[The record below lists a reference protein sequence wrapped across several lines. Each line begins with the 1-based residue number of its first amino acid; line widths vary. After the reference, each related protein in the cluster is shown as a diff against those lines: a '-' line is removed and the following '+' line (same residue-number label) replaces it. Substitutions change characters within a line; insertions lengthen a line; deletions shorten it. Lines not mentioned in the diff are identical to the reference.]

1 MLCDE
6 LTASAFRSSCSEAF
20 EEANNFLPLF
30 SALKHFEGNFPREF
44 SPISLSTDVLLD
56 FPNLDNGEKVEEN
69 PEAGLL
75 VAFTWEPV
83 SIESSV
89 LSKTPARSIEVFQ
102 LPEAFS
108 SCERNLVP
116 CSVKKAGFHA
126 MLFLRLNPPAGLFF
140 LFLEV
145 ATPLPSHGVWQ
156 SKTWRRF
163 WEILFSLLPVHEDI
177 IREVK
182 LIGYLESQSPG
193 QTLVGANAKRG
204 WGSSPE
210 PVAAGMRHGEA
221 IYMWIHD

>member
-1 MLCDE
+1 MDFWMAFADLLSCVP
-6 LTASAFRSSCSEAF
+6 ASAFRSSCSEAF

-44 SPISLSTDVLLD
+44 SPTSLSTDVLLD

-89 LSKTPARSIEVFQ
+89 LSKT
-102 LPEAFS
+102 
-108 SCERNLVP
+108 P

-163 WEILFSLLPVHEDI
+163 WEILFSLLP
-177 IREVK
+177 
-182 LIGYLESQSPG
+182 
-193 QTLVGANAKRG
+193 
-204 WGSSPE
+204 E

-221 IYMWIHD
+221 IYMWIDD